1 MCTPDDFM
9 YFFGV
14 VDELCSLW
22 LRAKPTRINISTMT
36 MMARAPAGLNVRLG
50 MVRDMDEL
58 DYPHL
63 LHVGRSHP
71 DCPPGHLRVVH
82 QKKRTRKEGQF
93 GNQAT
98 LAYDSFSQRSIKIFS
113 NGKFLMAGCKGLAE
127 FDRVSRAVGGL
138 LFGIGAINARL
149 TMSTPEASML
159 NCNFDLGVEF
169 SMTALWKLVVA
180 RFDMPVTWETDS
192 HPALIVK
199 FGFATAMIFRS
210 GHVLVSSREQLSGL
224 LRAFRL
230 ICGLVDDCCD
240 DLRARVRL
248 NNRAEH
254 PVKHVLDGY
263 PLGQILPCLP
273 LPVMRHHPCTA
284 SV

>member
-1 MCTPDDFM
+1 MSVTPADFL

-14 VDELCSLW
+14 VEELASLW
-22 LRAKPTRINISTMT
+22 TAATPTRINISTMT
-36 MMARAPAGLNVRLG
+36 VIARAPEGTAVDLRRVRAITGDQPLLNVG
-50 MVRDMDEL
+50 S
-58 DYPHL
+58 
-63 LHVGRSHP
+63 SHP
-71 DCPPGHLRVVH
+71 SCPTGILRVVH
-82 QKKRTRKEGQF
+82 EKKRRRKAGQF

-98 LAYDSFSQRSIKIFS
+98 LAYHSWSQRSIKIFS
-113 NGKFLMAGCKGLAE
+113 NGKLLMAGCKGPAE

-138 LFGIGAINARL
+138 MFGIGASRNRMVL
-149 TMSTPEASML
+149 SESVVSML

-169 SMTALWKLVVA
+169 SMTALWNLVVEKLNVS
-180 RFDMPVTWETDS
+180 VTWETDS

-230 ICGLVDDCCD
+230 ICDLVNSHCD
-240 DLRARVRL
+240 QLRARVLLKSR
-248 NNRAEH
+248 RVQ
-254 PVKHVLDGY
+254 PIKHILDGY
-263 PLGQILPCLP
+263 PAGQALPCYP
-273 LPVMRHHPCTA
+273 SS